1 MFYCPLF
8 VINSPNLVWESHL
21 PGPPTAITDLV
32 SDNLTRFF
40 KNPMSDF
47 SAESQRI
54 HNDGTF
60 QTEANRQPVPVPR
73 SPLWFTIQQPPAG
86 QIWSVITPPFV

>member
-40 KNPMSDF
+40 KIPCQTSLPRVSVSIMMAPF
-47 SAESQRI
+47 KLKLTGSQSQCHDR
-54 HNDGTF
+54 HCG
-60 QTEANRQPVPVPR
+60 
-73 SPLWFTIQQPPAG
+73 SPSNSHQRVRFG
-86 QIWSVITPPFV
+86 RR